1 MEPVMS
7 LALAAH
13 GPPSI
18 LEPLFK
24 TATTSTTTTTTTSTP
39 SSTTSTTSSPGSM
52 SPTGTTLLTALL
64 ENLTTTAANGLY
76 DSYGNQ
82 TNGTMGFETKGPR
95 YSLASMVVMGFVA
108 AILSTVTVAGNVMV
122 MISFKIDKQLQTI
135 SNYFLFSLAIADFA
149 IGAISMPLFAVTTIL
164 GYWPLGP
171 HVCDTWLALDYLASN
186 ASVLNL
192 LIISFDRY
200 FSVTR
205 PLTYRAKRTTNKA
218 AVMIG
223 AAWGISLLLWPPWIY
238 SWPYIEGKR
247 TVPKDECYIQFIE
260 TNQYI
265 TFGTALAAFY
275 FPVTIMCFLY
285 YRIWRETKKRQK
297 DLPNLQAGKKDS
309 SKRSNSSDENTV
321 VNHAAGGL
329 LAFAQLGGNDHDTWR
344 RPRSESSADAES
356 VYMTN
361 MVIDSGYHGMHSR
374 KSSIKSTNTIKK
386 PYSCFGSI
394 KEWCIAWWHSGR
406 EDSDDFAYEQ
416 EEPSDLGCTSMNVM
430 RDNYSMGGSVSGVR
444 PPSILLPDVSPTP
457 LRPPLNSISQM
468 QEMNAVAGGSG
479 SVNLNLNHNLNGG
492 HGTTTASNGT
502 GNGNANVNSS
512 STNNTNS
519 IITNNNNNNNNNTNS
534 NGTMRDSRALPVGN
548 RIGSRSVSQDSVYT
562 ILIRLPSDG
571 ASAANSTSGGI
582 GGISGHQSGLS
593 GANGGGGGSASGL
606 TGGHGD
612 CAPSIKM
619 IHEDVTA
626 STLLSG
632 SSGQGM
638 GGGVGVGVG
647 VGVGGVGLS
656 GALGG
661 GGNVV
666 TVPPT
671 ATTRRPLPSRDSE
684 FSLPLGRR
692 MSHAPH
698 DVRLLNAKVIPK
710 QLGGKGVGG
719 GPGGAAG
726 QHALLNAR
734 NAAKK
739 KKKSQEKRQES
750 KAAKTLSAILL
761 SFIITWTPYNILVL
775 IKPLTTCSDCIPTEL
790 WDFFYALCYINSTIN
805 PMCYA
810 LCNASFRR
818 TYIRILTCKWHTRNR
833 EGMVR
838 GVYN

>member
-24 TATTSTTTTTTTSTP
+24 TVTTSTTTTSTTTTTTTT
-39 SSTTSTTSSPGSM
+39 TTSSPAHLST
-52 SPTGTTLLTALL
+52 TGTTLLTALL
-64 ENLTTTAANGLY
+64 ENLTTTAASGLY
-76 DSYGNQ
+76 DPYPYANK
-82 TNGTMGFETKGPR
+82 TNGSMVFETKGPR

-164 GYWPLGP
+164 GHWPLGP
-171 HVCDTWLALDYLASN
+171 IVCDTWLALDYLASN

-205 PLTYRAKRTTNKA
+205 PLTYRAKRTTNRA

-285 YRIWRETKKRQK
+285 WRIWRETKKRQK

-321 VNHAAGGL
+321 VNHAGGGL
-329 LAFAQLGGNDHDTWR
+329 LAFAQLGANDHDTWR
-344 RPRSESSADAES
+344 RLRSESSADGES

-361 MVIDSGYHGMHSR
+361 MVLDSGYHGMHSR
-374 KSSIKSTNTIKK
+374 KSSIKSTNKIKK
-386 PYSCFGSI
+386 PYNCFGSV
-394 KEWCIAWWHSGR
+394 KEWCIAWWHSGC

-430 RDNYSMGGSVSGVR
+430 RDNYSMGGSTSGVW
-444 PPSILLPDVSPTP
+444 PPSILLSDVSPTP
-457 LRPPLNSISQM
+457 LARPPMPLSSISQM
-468 QEMNAVAGGSG
+468 QELNATGNNSQNSSNSSAAANAGVASC
-479 SVNLNLNHNLNGG
+479 
-492 HGTTTASNGT
+492 SNT
-502 GNGNANVNSS
+502 NGNGNV
-512 STNNTNS
+512 
-519 IITNNNNNNNNNTNS
+519 NS
-534 NGTMRDSRALPVGN
+534 NGNSANTAVRDSRTLPVIN
-548 RIGSRSVSQDSVYT
+548 RINSRSVSQDSVYT

-571 ASAANSTSGGI
+571 ASSNAPMSRAGAA
-582 GGISGHQSGLS
+582 
-593 GANGGGGGSASGL
+593 GGGGGGVGAGAGSAEAAAVGASAVAVGQ
-606 TGGHGD
+606 GD
-612 CAPSIKM
+612 YAPPIKM
-619 IHEDVTA
+619 IQEDATP
-626 STLLSG
+626 STLA
-632 SSGQGM
+632 SSAA
-638 GGGVGVGVG
+638 VT
-647 VGVGGVGLS
+647 
-656 GALGG
+656 
-661 GGNVV
+661 
-666 TVPPT
+666 TVPPL
-671 ATTRRPLPSRDSE
+671 AARRPLPSRDSE

-692 MSHAPH
+692 MSHAQH
-698 DVRLLNAKVIPK
+698 DARLLNAKVIPK
-710 QLGGKGVGG
+710 QLGKAGAAGAA
-719 GPGGAAG
+719 GGAAG
-726 QHALLNAR
+726 QHALMNAR
-734 NAAKK
+734 NAAAKK
-739 KKKSQEKRQES
+739 KKKSQEKRQET

-775 IKPLTTCSDCIPTEL
+775 IKPLTTCSDCIPAEL

>member
-24 TATTSTTTTTTTSTP
+24 TVTTSTSTTTTTTAA
-39 SSTTSTTSSPGSM
+39 TTSSSHPTM
-52 SPTGTTLLTALL
+52 SPTTSSTLLTAIL
-64 ENLTTTAANGLY
+64 ENLTSTAASGLY
-76 DSYGNQ
+76 DPYANQ
-82 TNGTMGFETKGPR
+82 TNSTLGFETKGPR

-108 AILSTVTVAGNVMV
+108 AILSTLTVAGNVMV

-260 TNQYI
+260 TNHYI
-265 TFGTALAAFY
+265 TFGTAIAAFY

-285 YRIWRETKKRQK
+285 FRIWRETKKRQK

-321 VNHAAGGL
+321 VNHTAGGL

-386 PYSCFGSI
+386 SYSCFGSI

-406 EDSDDFAYEQ
+406 EDSDDFAYEP

-430 RDNYSMGGSVSGVR
+430 RDTYSMGGSVSGVR
-444 PPSILLPDVSPTP
+444 PPSIMLADVSPTP
-457 LRPPLNSISQM
+457 MRPPLNSISQM
-468 QEMNAVAGGSG
+468 QEMNAVG
-479 SVNLNLNHNLNGG
+479 NG
-492 HGTTTASNGT
+492 N
-502 GNGNANVNSS
+502 NGNANTNGNCNVNTNGNGNGNVNSNVNGNVNINISINGSNNVNPAVGGNIGGGGASAVQGCNNANLS
-512 STNNTNS
+512 SL
-519 IITNNNNNNNNNTNS
+519 
-534 NGTMRDSRALPVGN
+534 RDSRTLPVDN
-548 RIGSRSVSQDSVYT
+548 RIASRSVSQDSVYT
-562 ILIRLPSDG
+562 ILIRLPPDG
-571 ASAANSTSGGI
+571 TSG
-582 GGISGHQSGLS
+582 SHSS
-593 GANGGGGGSASGL
+593 NPAAVGGGGGGGVGNASG
-606 TGGHGD
+606 HPD

-619 IHEDVTA
+619 IHEDV
-626 STLLSG
+626 SN
-632 SSGQGM
+632 
-638 GGGVGVGVG
+638 VGG
-647 VGVGGVGLS
+647 VGVGGVATGV
-656 GALGG
+656 
-661 GGNVV
+661 NVV
-666 TVPPT
+666 ASAPPP
-671 ATTRRPLPSRDSE
+671 TRRPLPSRDSE

-692 MSHAPH
+692 MSHAPQ

-710 QLGGKGVGG
+710 QLGKA
-719 GPGGAAG
+719 GA

>member
-24 TATTSTTTTTTTSTP
+24 TVTTSTTTTSTTTTTTTT
-39 SSTTSTTSSPGSM
+39 TTSSPAHLS
-52 SPTGTTLLTALL
+52 STGTTLLTALL
-64 ENLTTTAANGLY
+64 ENLTTTAASGLY
-76 DSYGNQ
+76 DPYPYGNQ
-82 TNGTMGFETKGPR
+82 TNGTSLFDSKGPR

-171 HVCDTWLALDYLASN
+171 IVCDTWLALDYLASN

-205 PLTYRAKRTTNKA
+205 PLTYRAKRTTNRA

-223 AAWGISLLLWPPWIY
+223 AAWGVSLLLWPPWIY

-247 TVPKDECYIQFIE
+247 TVPKYECYIQFIE

-285 YRIWRETKKRQK
+285 WRIWRETKKRQK

-321 VNHAAGGL
+321 VNHAGGGL

-361 MVIDSGYHGMHSR
+361 MVLDSGYHGMHSR

-386 PYSCFGSI
+386 PYSMFGSV

-406 EDSDDFAYEQ
+406 DDSDDFAYEQ

-430 RDNYSMGGSVSGVR
+430 RDNYSVGGSVSGVR
-444 PPSILLPDVSPTP
+444 PPSILLSDVSPTP
-457 LRPPLNSISQM
+457 LARPPMPLSSISQM
-468 QEMNAVAGGSG
+468 QELNATGNNSHNSSNSGAAVNAAG
-479 SVNLNLNHNLNGG
+479 
-492 HGTTTASNGT
+492 AST
-502 GNGNANVNSS
+502 GNGTAIGLGLGLGLGMGMATANGTASCSNTNGNGSGNANANASANANANGNGNSA
-512 STNNTNS
+512 NP
-519 IITNNNNNNNNNTNS
+519 
-534 NGTMRDSRALPVGN
+534 GVRDFRTLPVIN
-548 RIGSRSVSQDSVYT
+548 RINSRSVSQDSVYT

-571 ASAANSTSGGI
+571 ASSNAA
-582 GGISGHQSGLS
+582 QSR
-593 GANGGGGGSASGL
+593 AGGGGGGAGSVEAATAGASAVTVGSV
-606 TGGHGD
+606 GGQGE

-619 IHEDVTA
+619 IQEDATPSTLASSTVTA
-626 STLLSG
+626 
-632 SSGQGM
+632 
-638 GGGVGVGVG
+638 
-647 VGVGGVGLS
+647 
-656 GALGG
+656 
-661 GGNVV
+661 
-666 TVPPT
+666 VPPL
-671 ATTRRPLPSRDSE
+671 ATRRPLPSRDSE

-692 MSHAPH
+692 MSHAQH
-698 DVRLLNAKVIPK
+698 DARLLNAKVIPK
-710 QLGGKGVGG
+710 QLGKAGAAGAA
-719 GPGGAAG
+719 GGAAG
-726 QHALLNAR
+726 QHALMNAR
-734 NAAKK
+734 NAAAKK
-739 KKKSQEKRQES
+739 KKKSQEKRQET

-775 IKPLTTCSDCIPTEL
+775 IKPLTTCSDCIPAEL

>member
-24 TATTSTTTTTTTSTP
+24 TVTTSTTTTTSSTTP
-39 SSTTSTTSSPGSM
+39 SSSSSSAHNAISPTTSS
-52 SPTGTTLLTALL
+52 TLLTALL
-64 ENLTTTAANGLY
+64 ENLTSTAASGLY
-76 DSYGNQ
+76 DPYGNQ
-82 TNGTMGFETKGPR
+82 TNGTLGFETKGPR
-95 YSLASMVVMGFVA
+95 YSVASMVVMGFVA
-108 AILSTVTVAGNVMV
+108 AILSAVTVAGNVMV

-285 YRIWRETKKRQK
+285 FRIWRETKKRQK

-321 VNHAAGGL
+321 VNHGTGGL
-329 LAFAQLGGNDHDTWR
+329 LAFAQLGEHDTWR

-386 PYSCFGSI
+386 PYTCFGSI

-444 PPSILLPDVSPTP
+444 PPSIMLADVSPTP
-457 LRPPLNSISQM
+457 QRPPLNSISQM
-468 QEMNAVAGGSG
+468 QEMNAVGNNNNS
-479 SVNLNLNHNLNGG
+479 S
-492 HGTTTASNGT
+492 
-502 GNGNANVNSS
+502 NGNAINIGSNNSNSNIGNNSS
-512 STNNTNS
+512 NNLPLRES
-519 IITNNNNNNNNNTNS
+519 R
-534 NGTMRDSRALPVGN
+534 GTLPVGNNN

-562 ILIRLPSDG
+562 ILIRLPPDG
-571 ASAANSTSGGI
+571 ASSNAANSSSAAVT
-582 GGISGHQSGLS
+582 GLS
-593 GANGGGGGSASGL
+593 SVASVHADSG
-606 TGGHGD
+606 
-612 CAPSIKM
+612 PSIKM
-619 IHEDVTA
+619 IHEDVATQA
-626 STLLSG
+626 TGLGAAVNMGVPAAAAVVSG
-632 SSGQGM
+632 
-638 GGGVGVGVG
+638 
-647 VGVGGVGLS
+647 
-656 GALGG
+656 
-661 GGNVV
+661 
-666 TVPPT
+666 PPP
-671 ATTRRPLPSRDSE
+671 TRRPLPSRDSE

-692 MSHAPH
+692 MSHAPQ

-710 QLGGKGVGG
+710 QLGKTA
-719 GPGGAAG
+719 GPN
-726 QHALLNAR
+726 ALLNAR